1 MPNTYSCLYV
11 HIVFSTAWRR
21 PAISESWMKDLWSY
35 MGGICRARGATPVAI
50 GGIDDHGHI
59 LTGFRPT
66 HRLCDLVRDIKG
78 GSSGWIHEN
87 CHAPTFQWQGGY
99 AIFSVSA
106 SLIDKVK
113 KYIEQQEEHHQ
124 HHSSKDELR
133 ELLRRH
139 GIEFDEKYL
148 E

>member
-1 MPNTYSCLYV
+1 MPSTYSCLYV
-11 HIVFSTAWRR
+11 HIVFSTAFRLRSIKERWR
-21 PAISESWMKDLWSY
+21 SDLWAY
-35 MGGICRARGATPVAI
+35 MGGICRARGAAPIVV

-78 GSSGWIHEN
+78 GSSGWIHEI
-87 CHAPTFQWQGGY
+87 CQQPTFKWQDGY

-106 SLIDKVK
+106 SKLDQVK
-113 KYIEQQEEHHQ
+113 AYIEKQPEHHRLR
-124 HHSSKDELR
+124 SSKDELR
-133 ELLRRH
+133 ELLERH
-139 GIEFDEKYL
+139 GVEIDEKYF